1 MALGNKATPHAIAE
15 KIKRLQAEELAH
27 LAQILAEDHMA
38 DKLMPALD
46 VEIMERDFKI
56 KQQDLTEL
64 NADGNRERGRYGEDG
79 R

>member
-1 MALGNKATPHAIAE
+1 MALGNKATPYAIAE
-15 KIKRLQAEELAH
+15 KIKRLNSTELAK
-27 LAQILAEDHMA
+27 LAQLLAEDHMA

-46 VEIMERDFKI
+46 VEIQERDFKI

-64 NADGNRERGRYGEDG
+64 NGDGNRQRGRYGEDY

>member
-1 MALGNKATPHAIAE
+1 MALGNKATPHAIGE
-15 KIKRLQAEELAH
+15 KIKRLQAEELAQ

-56 KQQDLTEL
+56 KLQDLTEL
-64 NADGNRERGRYGEDG
+64 NADGNRQRGRYGEDG

>member
-15 KIKRLQAEELAH
+15 KIKRLQAEELAQ

-46 VEIMERDFKI
+46 VEIMESCLLYTSPSPRD
-56 KQQDLTEL
+56 
-64 NADGNRERGRYGEDG
+64 
-79 R
+79 

>member
-15 KIKRLQAEELAH
+15 KIKRLQAEELAQ
-27 LAQILAEDHMA
+27 LAQILAEV
-38 DKLMPALD
+38 LMSDILLRGLD
-46 VEIMERDFKI
+46 VEIMVCDFKI

>member
-15 KIKRLQAEELAH
+15 KIKRLQAEELAQ

-46 VEIMERDFKI
+46 VEIME
-56 KQQDLTEL
+56 
-64 NADGNRERGRYGEDG
+64 
-79 R
+79 